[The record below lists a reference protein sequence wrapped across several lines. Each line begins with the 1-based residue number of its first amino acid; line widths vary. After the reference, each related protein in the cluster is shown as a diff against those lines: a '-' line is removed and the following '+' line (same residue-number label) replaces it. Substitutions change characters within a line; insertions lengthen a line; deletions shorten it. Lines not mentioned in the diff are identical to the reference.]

1 MLHCLKKNP
10 ENRHEKDLNLIVP
23 FIKENS
29 FFKRRKIQ
37 MKHLTEV
44 CSELRYEYHPAHEFV
59 FHQGD
64 YGDKFYIILKG
75 KVQVLEIREEWIKMK
90 KE

>member
-44 CSELRYEYHPAHEFV
+44 CSELRYEYHPANEFV

-64 YGDKFYIILKG
+64 YGDKFYVILKG
-75 KVQVLEIREEWIKMK
+75 EVQVLVNNNDYIKK
-90 KE
+90 NK